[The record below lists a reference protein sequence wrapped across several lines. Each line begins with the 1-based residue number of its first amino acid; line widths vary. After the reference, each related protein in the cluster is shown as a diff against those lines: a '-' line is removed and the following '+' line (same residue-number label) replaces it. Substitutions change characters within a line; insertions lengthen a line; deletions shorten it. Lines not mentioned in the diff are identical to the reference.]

1 MHLLEDVI
9 AMVTTSRVQDPR
21 QHLYLLHLAAQ
32 ISGRRKSS
40 SGSLLLGISEDEA
53 KFRLRIW
60 NNSDQTRTIL
70 QFEKDKCWRSGPD
83 PNKRRHGSQLQER
96 PVSIPGLMFLPPIV
110 RLELEDLKASLRAGG
125 DSEEPQP
132 SPPTDR
138 RLSLAGL
145 VSSAGSEYKNF
156 NRQRSDRHLK
166 LSLQEL
172 SLHKGQNVK
181 RTIGSTQV

>member
-1 MHLLEDVI
+1 
-9 AMVTTSRVQDPR
+9 
-21 QHLYLLHLAAQ
+21 
-32 ISGRRKSS
+32 
-40 SGSLLLGISEDEA
+40 
-53 KFRLRIW
+53 
-60 NNSDQTRTIL
+60 
-70 QFEKDKCWRSGPD
+70 
-83 PNKRRHGSQLQER
+83 
-96 PVSIPGLMFLPPIV
+96 MFLPPIV
-110 RLELEDLKASLRAGG
+110 RLELEDLKESLRAGG

-145 VSSAGSEYKNF
+145 ISSAGSEYKNF
-156 NRQRSDRHLK
+156 NRQRSDRHVK